1 MYRQGRCDL
10 MGVGQRAEKGLI
22 NHKMESGQSNMTSVT
37 SKEGRQPR
45 KVAELLATK
54 LALGFFFHSPRTLL
68 FLPCVGKLS
77 VPH

>member
-10 MGVGQRAEKGLI
+10 TGVGQRAEKGLI

-54 LALGFFFHSPRTLL
+54 LALGFFSRTLL

>member
-22 NHKMESGQSNMTSVT
+22 NHKMESGQSDMTSVT

-54 LALGFFFHSPRTLL
+54 LALGFFSIHPE
-68 FLPCVGKLS
+68 PCFFCHV
-77 VPH
+77 